1 MIKPDKILKNLVLAA
16 INLIFISGYLFSQ
29 TINPPINLEA
39 EPEEFQ
45 YIKVKWDDNSNNE
58 DGFYIE
64 RSLSPDTTVA
74 WETIGQTFANSE
86 QFLDYW
92 VTDQVTY
99 YYRAYA
105 FAGNI
110 RSPYSN
116 IAFTVAQIDTSIIP
130 RAPSDLLV
138 DEITETSV
146 SISWQDNSYNESGF
160 IIARRQLGEIVFRYI
175 DTVAADVLTY
185 QEVGLTPDHTYFYKI
200 CSYNLFG
207 VSDFTNTV
215 SARTKKNTSVINNL
229 TEIPEGF
236 FVSENY
242 PNPFNPVTKI
252 KFGLVERSF
261 VTLEIFNIM
270 GKKMETLIE
279 KDLSAG
285 TYEVAWNASR
295 FASGVY
301 FYRINVMLN
310 NRKTEFSRYNKM
322 ILNK

>member
-1 MIKPDKILKNLVLAA
+1 MIKSHKLLRNLILTTMN
-16 INLIFISGYLFSQ
+16 IIFISGYMFSQ
-29 TINPPINLEA
+29 TINPPGDLEA

-92 VTDQVTY
+92 VTNQVTY

-105 FAGNI
+105 YAGNI

-116 IAFTVAQIDTSIIP
+116 IAFTVAQIDTGIIP

-185 QEVGLTPDHTYFYKI
+185 QEVGLTPDNTYFYKL
-200 CSYNLFG
+200 CSYNAFG

-215 SARTKKNTSVINNL
+215 SARTKKNTSVINNIS
-229 TEIPEGF
+229 EIPDGF

-252 KFGLVERSF
+252 KFGLLERSF
-261 VTLEIFNIM
+261 VSLEIFNIM
-270 GKKMETLIE
+270 GKKMETLIDQ
-279 KDLSAG
+279 DLSAG
-285 TYEVAWNASR
+285 TYEIVWNAAG

-301 FYRINVMLN
+301 FYRINVMVN